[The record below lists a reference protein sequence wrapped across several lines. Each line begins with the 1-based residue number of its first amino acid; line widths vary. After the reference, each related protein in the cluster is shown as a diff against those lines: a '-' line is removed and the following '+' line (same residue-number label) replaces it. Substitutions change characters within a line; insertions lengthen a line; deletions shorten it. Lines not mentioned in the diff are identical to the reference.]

1 MNEQLTLLISL
12 QNADIKIKELED
24 IIKKLP
30 KELAERRNIY
40 QTNLNEYTK
49 LKQELEDKEKQR
61 RFQER
66 QLQVILDELEK
77 FQKKIYE
84 VKTQKEMEALD
95 AQIKQKRQE
104 RAQTEDQILNLMII
118 IEELET
124 KLKTAKEAMD
134 EQENFY
140 KQKEIEYQ
148 RKLADSQQELQISKK
163 ERENVIQGIDK
174 GLLEVYEKLRKQ
186 KNNLAV
192 VEVKNGN
199 CLGCYTSVPTQVI
212 NQLKLGEDIIRCDRC
227 SRILYLA
234 NNST

>member
-163 ERENVIQGIDK
+163 ERENVVQRIDK
-174 GLLEVYEKLRKQ
+174 GLLEIYEKLRKQ

-192 VEVKNGN
+192 VEVRNGN
-199 CLGCYTSVPTQVI
+199 CLGCYTSVPTQII